1 MQRETNGK
9 VMKKI
14 IGLAIVLVMGIVMMG
29 CVSGDPSYKKNTGLS
44 KHNVSVVSKAGRGYC
59 K

>member
-1 MQRETNGK
+1 
-9 VMKKI
+9 MKKI